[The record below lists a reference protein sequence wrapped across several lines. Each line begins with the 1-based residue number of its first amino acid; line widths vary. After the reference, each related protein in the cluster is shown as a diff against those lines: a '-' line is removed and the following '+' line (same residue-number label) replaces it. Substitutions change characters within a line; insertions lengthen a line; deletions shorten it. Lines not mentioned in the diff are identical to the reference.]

1 MALRSETAETQ
12 HYIRMKMLENIYF
25 LMIVRVSI
33 WKQLVAQSHAS
44 IAGCQM

>member
-1 MALRSETAETQ
+1 LGTAEMQ
-12 HYIRMKMLENIYF
+12 HIFQMEMLENIYF